1 MNKSD
6 RLIDI
11 LFKIV
16 ISIEI
21 IVLIILI
28 IANITTLRGKLKQ
41 KSFYE
46 NKKINEL
53 IPVSPTDE
61 LVAKKYFS
69 DFVNLTFYNPEIAYE
84 HLADY
89 YKKKVYPS
97 YDYFKK
103 NKFIYC

>member
-28 IANITTLRGKLKQ
+28 KQ
-41 KSFYE
+41 K
-46 NKKINEL
+46 N
-53 IPVSPTDE
+53 
-61 LVAKKYFS
+61 
-69 DFVNLTFYNPEIAYE
+69 
-84 HLADY
+84 
-89 YKKKVYPS
+89 
-97 YDYFKK
+97 
-103 NKFIYC
+103 

>member
-28 IANITTLRGKLKQ
+28 IANITTPRGKLKQ
-41 KSFYE
+41 K
-46 NKKINEL
+46 N
-53 IPVSPTDE
+53 
-61 LVAKKYFS
+61 
-69 DFVNLTFYNPEIAYE
+69 
-84 HLADY
+84 
-89 YKKKVYPS
+89 
-97 YDYFKK
+97 
-103 NKFIYC
+103 

>member
-28 IANITTLRGKLKQ
+28 IANITTPR
-41 KSFYE
+41 
-46 NKKINEL
+46 
-53 IPVSPTDE
+53 
-61 LVAKKYFS
+61 
-69 DFVNLTFYNPEIAYE
+69 
-84 HLADY
+84 
-89 YKKKVYPS
+89 
-97 YDYFKK
+97 
-103 NKFIYC
+103 